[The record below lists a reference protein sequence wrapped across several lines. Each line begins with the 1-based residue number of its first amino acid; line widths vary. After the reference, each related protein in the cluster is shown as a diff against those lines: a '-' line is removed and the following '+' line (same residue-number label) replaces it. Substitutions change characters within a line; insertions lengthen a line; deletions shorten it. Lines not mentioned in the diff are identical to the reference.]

1 MGGPSW
7 SNWTAAT
14 TTSLPSTAR
23 YHFTLNGG
31 CRKIVNAITFWRVIR
46 LYSPSTLQ
54 TKCWI
59 SGLKITYKFLPVFSR
74 HIYAQFRVRN
84 VNANSGETGQVADL
98 PHPLT
103 QRADPG
109 PFPTPGFTS
118 IHLTSCNTSPG
129 SIQNH
134 LFHHLTSSRW
144 SS

>member
-1 MGGPSW
+1 MNSRLGGPSW

-54 TKCWI
+54 TECWI

-109 PFPTPGFTS
+109 PNTWFHHKPPHLLQ
-118 IHLTSCNTSPG
+118 HLTW
-129 SIQNH
+129 
-134 LFHHLTSSRW
+134 FHPKPNLTSSRW